1 MPELYDNIDQSF
13 LPALRDTIEDS
24 SKSDFCIGYFNLRG
38 WKSISDLIEKFPGGD
53 DGQCRVL
60 VGMKFMEEEE
70 LKDATID

>member
-1 MPELYDNIDQSF
+1 M
-13 LPALRDTIEDS
+13 TILLAAVFFSGNCGVTPLEGS
-24 SKSDFCIGYFNLRG
+24 SV
-38 WKSISDLIEKFPGGD
+38 KFPGGD